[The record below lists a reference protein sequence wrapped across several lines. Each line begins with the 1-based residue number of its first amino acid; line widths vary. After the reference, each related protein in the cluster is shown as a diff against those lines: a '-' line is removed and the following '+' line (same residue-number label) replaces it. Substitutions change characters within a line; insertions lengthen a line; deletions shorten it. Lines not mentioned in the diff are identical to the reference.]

1 MSAQDTENQ
10 ENSQAVVSNVQQH
23 RPWLLPAIVAA
34 CLVVVSAGFIY
45 FFAIRSSNKAID
57 TSNANTVVC
66 SNETISAA
74 SKAIDANDSLSLGSV
89 AAKVVKLKDY
99 TNDINCLY
107 IAARYNIMITNT
119 SEAQKYI
126 KLLDKKA
133 PLPSYY
139 SKYFTTRPLTIQQ
152 MEQTVSVIEQQA
164 KEVES
169 VQDSNDKLDA
179 AGTGQ
184 GL

>member
-74 SKAIDANDSLSLGSV
+74 SKAIDANDSLSLAIV

-107 IAARYNIMITNT
+107 IAARYNLMITNVP
-119 SEAQKYI
+119 EAQTYI
-126 KLLDKKA
+126 KQLEKKA

-139 SKYFTTRPLTIQQ
+139 SKYFSTRPLSIQQ
-152 MEQTVSVIEQQA
+152 MKQTISVIEQQA

-169 VQDSNDKLDA
+169 IQDSNDKMDA
-179 AGTGQ
+179 AGAGQ
-184 GL
+184 SL